1 MTGILVLLRH
11 GQSTWN
17 AQNLFTG
24 WHDVPLTP
32 KGEQEAKVAGE
43 TLIEARIV
51 FDLVFT
57 SMQIRAIET
66 NRIALS
72 ALGQNKVQIRQD
84 WHLNE
89 RH

>member
-32 KGEQEAKVAGE
+32 KGEQEAKAAGE
-43 TLIEARIV
+43 TLLKAGIV

-66 NRIALS
+66 NRIALN
-72 ALGQNKVQIRQD
+72 ALCQGKVEILQD
-84 WHLNE
+84 WHLN
-89 RH
+89 

>member
-32 KGEQEAKVAGE
+32 KGEQEAKTAGE
-43 TLIEARIV
+43 TLLKAGIV

-72 ALGQNKVQIRQD
+72 ALGQSKKQSQTISKAM
-84 WHLNE
+84 
-89 RH
+89 